1 MCYQSLTLV
10 ILLQRKPYFGWLT
23 EKKKNEILQKNK
35 SKTNPSKHLF
45 PFIIIFWMK

>member
-1 MCYQSLTLV
+1 MCYQSLALV
-10 ILLQRKPYFGWLT
+10 ILLQRKPYFGWST
-23 EKKKNEILQKNK
+23 GKKNEILQKNK